1 MAIKIELINCAQDP
15 TIWKPEESAAAEIKE
30 QFQKEFSKY
39 PNAKGTLY
47 ILRSLSI
54 FGYPVRDLDLVLI
67 GSFQNFQYKGKFN
80 TINYDEINDLY
91 IDSFICN
98 IELKDITPR
107 NRDKLVI
114 QTGVGYIYTYEN
126 SGEKRITEQA
136 FNQMNS
142 FRDFLKDRIGI
153 KPFMADVIW
162 FRALKRDQLNEKRKG
177 VRDNALA
184 SDFTF
189 RELLN
194 VLLLRMNVNKNKQTG
209 TFHLNTFEYEDHKV
223 KQITDI
229 LLEKRELK
237 GLTKKKFELLSQGS
251 INIENLKK
259 GVGEQIT
266 IFEGRAGT
274 GKTIKLLQLAFFLA
288 NTDNKKRCLLLT
300 YNNALVCD
308 IRRLIDFTNI
318 PVAVNGRTVN
328 IQTVDSFFIQLLI
341 QFGIIKPKGLIPTA
355 RDYRQKFNQALN
367 GLYESLLKDINDKDD
382 AKALKDLAKLD
393 SNMPQIDWDY
403 ILIDEGQD
411 WPDLF
416 KKVLFKLY
424 GPERII
430 VADGVDQFMM
440 TPFKQNW
447 SEGLDVNLPPKMKL
461 GLRQKNNL
469 IEFVNSFS
477 YELRLGWELERNN
490 QLPGGDID
498 IYDNYNS
505 TIHKNIHDLCKEN
518 GCEDYDILILVPPSS
533 VDTEKEC
540 FKYYQEYKDANI
552 KIFDGTN
559 SANRHRYPTKDM
571 ARVYQYDSCRGLEG
585 WVTVCF
591 EFDELIK
598 TKLDNTS
605 DEVIKQFYTGFDLE
619 EGRKK
624 YVYTWAL
631 MPLTRPIDKLVIT
644 LDNPNSEIGCIL
656 KNLSTYFDFVHWN
669 IND

>member
-15 TIWKPEESAAAEIKE
+15 SIRKPEESAAAEIKE

-67 GSFQNFQYKGKFN
+67 GSFQKFQYKGKFD
-80 TINYDEINDLY
+80 TINYGEINNLY

-114 QTGVGYIYTYEN
+114 QTGVGYIYTYKN

-136 FNQMNS
+136 FDQMNS
-142 FRDFLKDRIGI
+142 FRVFLKDRIGI

-162 FRALKRDQLNEKRKG
+162 FRALSRDQLNEKRKG
-177 VRDNALA
+177 VKDNALA
-184 SDFTF
+184 SDFDF
-189 RELLN
+189 RELIN
-194 VLLLRMNVNKNKQTG
+194 VLLLRMNVIKNKQTD
-209 TFHLNTFEYEDHKV
+209 TFHLNTFEYDNHKV
-223 KQITDI
+223 KQMTDV

-251 INIENLKK
+251 INIENLKR
-259 GVGEQIT
+259 GVGEQIK

-274 GKTIKLLQLAFFLA
+274 GKTIQLLQLAFFLA
-288 NTDNKKRCLLLT
+288 NTENNNRCLLLT

-318 PVAVNGRTVN
+318 PVSMDDRTVN

-341 QFGIIKPKGLIPTA
+341 QFNIVKSKELIPTA
-355 RDYRQKFNQALN
+355 KDYSVKFKNALKD
-367 GLYESLLKDINDKDD
+367 LYGNLLKDLKDQED
-382 AKALKDLAKLD
+382 AKALKDLAKTDDNL
-393 SNMPQIDWDY
+393 PQIDWDY

-411 WPDLF
+411 WPDLY
-416 KKVLFKLY
+416 KQVLFKLY

-430 VADGVDQFMM
+430 VADGIDQFMM
-440 TPFKQNW
+440 SSFKQNW
-447 SEGLDVNLPPKMKL
+447 AEGLNVRPPKEMKL

-469 IEFVNSFS
+469 IEFLNTFS
-477 YELRLGWELERNN
+477 YELGLGWQLDRNK

-498 IYDNYNS
+498 IYKGYNS
-505 TIHKNIHDLCKEN
+505 NIHKDLHDLCKEN
-518 GCEDYDILILVPPSS
+518 DCEDYDILILVPPTS
-533 VDTEKEC
+533 VDPDKQC
-540 FKYYQEYKDANI
+540 FKYSKAYKEAHIN
-552 KIFDGTN
+552 IFDGTN
-559 SANRHRYPTKDM
+559 SSNRHRYPSKDM

-591 EFDELIK
+591 KFDELIK
-598 TKLDNTS
+598 HKLEKTS
-605 DEVIKQFYTGFDLE
+605 DEVVRKVYSGFDIE
-619 EGRKK
+619 KGRQK

-656 KNLSTYFDFVHWN
+656 KNMSKRFDFIHWN